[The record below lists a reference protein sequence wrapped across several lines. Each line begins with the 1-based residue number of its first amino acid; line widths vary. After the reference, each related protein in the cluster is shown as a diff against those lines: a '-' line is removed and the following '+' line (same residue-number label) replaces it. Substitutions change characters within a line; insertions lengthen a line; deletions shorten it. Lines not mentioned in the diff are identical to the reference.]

1 MQSSR
6 ITIGKSF
13 WHFHQWG
20 KGKTLVIAMHGF
32 GETCG
37 NFDFLEPLLGDQVT
51 WISLDL
57 PYHGHTLWRGGKE
70 SPIPSLKTFI
80 ETCCKIH
87 GTHKVV
93 LVGYSMGGRYCLK
106 FAEEHPGLIEKL
118 ILLAPD
124 GVHRSPW
131 FDMASKTTVG
141 KTIFWRIMHHP
152 GTFFRMLDLGH
163 KAGLVSPSM
172 YKFVSIH
179 MKKPGR
185 RRLVFATWQM
195 LARIEP
201 DLKQVKANLNH
212 CGIPLTII
220 LGRFDKVIPPIVGHM
235 LAKDVKYAEVIIRD
249 KGHVLLEP
257 SIAPI
262 FQAELGDIS

>member
-13 WHFHQWG
+13 WHFNHWG
-20 KGKTLVIAMHGF
+20 KGKTLLIAMHGF
-32 GETCG
+32 GENCG
-37 NFDFLEPLLGDQVT
+37 YFDFLERHLADKVT

-57 PYHGHTLWRGGKE
+57 PYHGQTLWRGGKN
-70 SPIPSLKTFI
+70 SPITELKTFI
-80 ETCCKIH
+80 EACCHKY
-87 GTHKVV
+87 GCHKVV

-106 FAEEHPGLIEKL
+106 FTEQHPELVEKL

-124 GVHRSPW
+124 GVNRSPW

-141 KTIFWRIMHHP
+141 KTIFWRIMHNP
-152 GTFFRMLDLGH
+152 GTFFRMLDIGL
-163 KAGLVSPSM
+163 KTGLVSPSM
-172 YKFVSIH
+172 HKFVNLH
-179 MKKPGR
+179 MKQPGR
-185 RRLVFATWQM
+185 RRLVFATWQI

-201 DLKQVKANLNH
+201 NLKQVKANLNH
-212 CGIPLTII
+212 FEIPMTVI
-220 LGRFDKVIPPIVGHM
+220 LGRFDKVIPTIVGHI
-235 LAKDVKYAEVIIRD
+235 LSKDVKQVAVIVRD

-262 FQAELGDIS
+262 LLAELEDIS